1 MSISESDHS
10 EGQTLIEEQPTEPLT
25 IQEKIDRKFVALGG
39 FSVTQIIAVLAL
51 GIGGDTSALWITTNF
66 GYFIQEP
73 AYQCRI
79 DGGDWTSG
87 GICTVKNI
95 CDHDPH
101 ITDYRIDYSNPK
113 TLDNWW
119 QKLDL

>member
-10 EGQTLIEEQPTEPLT
+10 EGRTLIEEQPTEPLT

-73 AYQCRI
+73 AY
-79 DGGDWTSG
+79 
-87 GICTVKNI
+87 
-95 CDHDPH
+95 
-101 ITDYRIDYSNPK
+101 
-113 TLDNWW
+113 
-119 QKLDL
+119 